1 MSIIHVNGAYGL
13 KINKDNDIQNDLII
27 YLLYILF
34 KIYKQVGR
42 LRIILVMPLSEAP
55 SSGFVYMECI
65 FEKL

>member
-1 MSIIHVNGAYGL
+1 MSIIHVNAAYSL
-13 KINKDNDIQNDLII
+13 KKNKDDDLKNYLII